1 MGFAVFWYLGA
12 FWLDSKVVKFN
23 TKQIWFVYYKN
34 LVNISSSYM
43 NKLYIM
49 NKQIDEFL
57 NLEMYSSSLEHLQQ
71 ILQGELLGSKDL
83 GFYVFR
89 TLICIVG
96 KPWSKQCI

>member
-1 MGFAVFWYLGA
+1 
-12 FWLDSKVVKFN
+12 
-23 TKQIWFVYYKN
+23 
-34 LVNISSSYM
+34 M

-49 NKQIDEFL
+49 NKKIDEFL

-96 KPWSKQCI
+96 KP